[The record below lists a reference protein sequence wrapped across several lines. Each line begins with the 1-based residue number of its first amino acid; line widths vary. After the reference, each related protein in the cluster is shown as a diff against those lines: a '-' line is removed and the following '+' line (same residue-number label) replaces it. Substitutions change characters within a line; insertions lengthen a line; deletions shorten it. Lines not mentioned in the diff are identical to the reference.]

1 VELSDIRWREDMDR
15 FVRALS
21 RRLEPSEQQ
30 REAREPPATASHQ
43 PQSDRPADTPQPP
56 DDQTAVE
63 RVRTALEAFNRD
75 GPEAG
80 MAWLAPDVEWIA
92 DRSDMGR
99 VTYRGPDGVRKSF
112 EELYEGFD
120 RLRFE
125 ADKLLEAGDQVV
137 ALGQMYARG
146 RSTGFEAQ
154 IPLALVYTVGR
165 DGKLIRYES
174 FRNTEEA
181 LEAVGLRG

>member
-1 VELSDIRWREDMDR
+1 
-15 FVRALS
+15 
-21 RRLEPSEQQ
+21 
-30 REAREPPATASHQ
+30 
-43 PQSDRPADTPQPP
+43 
-56 DDQTAVE
+56 
-63 RVRTALEAFNRD
+63 
-75 GPEAG
+75 

>member
-1 VELSDIRWREDMDR
+1 MPVELTGEPVDQRNGAA
-15 FVRALS
+15 RAF
-21 RRLEPSEQQ
+21 RLGG
-30 REAREPPATASHQ
+30 
-43 PQSDRPADTPQPP
+43 
-56 DDQTAVE
+56 AV
-63 RVRTALEAFNRD
+63 L
-75 GPEAG
+75 
-80 MAWLAPDVEWIA
+80 
-92 DRSDMGR
+92 
-99 VTYRGPDGVRKSF
+99 
-112 EELYEGFD
+112 